1 MLACQEDSQLW
12 LEELS
17 RFPDSRYNL
26 VGEEWK
32 NLNSSLLGD
41 TVTPLKPQSK
51 AALGPSAAPNSELI
65 TTFAQS
71 SLQIE
76 PQA

>member
-32 NLNSSLLGD
+32 NLNSSLFGD
-41 TVTPLKPQSK
+41 TVTPLKPQRK
-51 AALGPSAAPNSELI
+51 AALGLSAAPK
-65 TTFAQS
+65 
-71 SLQIE
+71 
-76 PQA
+76 